1 MSGGASW
8 SFKCSADSGAFLL
21 FDPIAYSRDIE
32 SKRHVV
38 NYIREHHAHWVDFVS
53 KFGLDVREEDILFI
67 SGTTMTSKWAVAAF
81 HGQYRKKQ
89 GMIRA
94 DLSSYAALDLS
105 VSISD
110 ESLPQGYHS
119 SGPRRRGALNA
130 SASTQPDQESLN
142 VDEADQCIFLH
153 YYKMKRRVWLYR
165 HMKAGAG
172 PHELPSPGPDEAGS
186 RVVADDEELGSDEE
200 FDEVPRS
207 RKVSAER

>member
-1 MSGGASW
+1 M
-8 SFKCSADSGAFLL
+8 
-21 FDPIAYSRDIE
+21 
-32 SKRHVV
+32 

-130 SASTQPDQESLN
+130 SAGTQPDQESLN

-186 RVVADDEELGSDEE
+186 RVVADDEEVGSDEE